1 MERTMSTEQMFGEF
15 EEKNQLGECACRRE
29 FAKEFMGIELPCSV
43 EELDSLWTEEELME
57 EFLKEFGCCID
68 CPFE

>member
-15 EEKNQLGECACRRE
+15 EAKVERSECACRRE
-29 FAKEFMGIELPCSV
+29 FAKEFMGIDLPCTV
-43 EELDSLWTEEELME
+43 EELDSLWTEEELLE
-57 EFLKEFGCCID
+57 AFLKEFGCCID